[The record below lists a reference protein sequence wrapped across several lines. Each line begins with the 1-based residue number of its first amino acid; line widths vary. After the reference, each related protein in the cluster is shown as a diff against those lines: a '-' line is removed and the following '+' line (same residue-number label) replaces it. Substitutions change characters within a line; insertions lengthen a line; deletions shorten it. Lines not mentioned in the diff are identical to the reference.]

1 MSEPR
6 SESMAGVA
14 TRLIL
19 DPSGD
24 LIAHSYQ
31 DVEDIIERNKALQS
45 EPQRS
50 DWGRHVAT
58 IPNNIM
64 LAWLNEEW
72 ARGNI
77 SLPEWLERLLRPV
90 VITLDL
96 HLVHHSIEFSR
107 ED

>member
-1 MSEPR
+1 MS
-6 SESMAGVA
+6 AVA

-24 LIAHSYQ
+24 LTAHSYQ

-58 IPNNIM
+58 IPNNIL

-72 ARGNI
+72 ARGNT
-77 SLPEWLERLLRPV
+77 SLRLL
-90 VITLDL
+90 
-96 HLVHHSIEFSR
+96 SR
-107 ED
+107 EFDALIAKKLRDPDWRFLRTDK